1 MKLNIISLPSP
12 DVKHILSS
20 ENNSN
25 TNYYKYYW
33 KFKNKY
39 LISLEIDGNIVNITI
54 PENFESDGGTIPRI
68 FGYFRG
74 LAFRGYFV
82 HDFLYTNHIYS
93 RKVADK
99 ILRECLK
106 YEGVSCIDINIIYL
120 VVRLFGSKYYKTKG
134 E

>member
-20 ENNSN
+20 ENKSN
-25 TNYYKYYW
+25 INYKYYW
-33 KFKNKY
+33 KFKSEY
-39 LISLEIDGNIVNITI
+39 LISLEIDVNIVNITI

-68 FGYFRG
+68 FGYFIG

-93 RKVADK
+93 REMADE

-106 YEGVSCIDINIIYL
+106 YEGVSCIDRNIIYL
-120 VVRLFGSKYYKTKG
+120 VVRLFGSKHYKPKG
-134 E
+134 G

>member
-1 MKLNIISLPSP
+1 MVINIISLPSP

-20 ENNSN
+20 ENKSN
-25 TNYYKYYW
+25 INYKYYW
-33 KFKNKY
+33 KFKSEY

-54 PENFESDGGTIPRI
+54 PDNFESDGGTIPRI

-93 RKVADK
+93 REMADE

-106 YEGVSCIDINIIYL
+106 HECVSCIDRNIIYL
-120 VVRLFGSKYYKTKG
+120 VVRLFGSKHYKIKG

>member
-1 MKLNIISLPSP
+1 MVINIISLPSP

-20 ENNSN
+20 ENKSN
-25 TNYYKYYW
+25 IDYQYYW
-33 KFKNKY
+33 KFKSEY
-39 LISLEIDGNIVNITI
+39 LISLEIDGNIVDITI

-82 HDFLYTNHIYS
+82 HDFLYINHIYS
-93 RKVADK
+93 REMADE

-106 YEGVSCIDINIIYL
+106 HECVSCIDRNIIYL
-120 VVRLFGSKYYKTKG
+120 VVRLFGSKHYKIKG
-134 E
+134 G

>member
-1 MKLNIISLPSP
+1 MRIEIISLPSP
-12 DVKHILSS
+12 DVKHILNS
-20 ENNSN
+20 EKPSGIKL
-25 TNYYKYYW
+25 KYYW
-33 KFKNKY
+33 EFCNDYTTVFKV
-39 LISLEIDGNIVNITI
+39 DGEEATITI
-54 PENFESDGGTIPRI
+54 QENFESDGGTIPRV

-93 RKVADK
+93 RKMADE

-106 YEGVSCIDINIIYL
+106 HEGVSCIDRNVIYL
-120 VVRLFGSKYYKTKG
+120 VVRLFGSKHYKLKG

>member
-1 MKLNIISLPSP
+1 MVIKVINLQSP

-20 ENNSN
+20 ENKSN
-25 TNYYKYYW
+25 IDSKYYW
-33 KFKNKY
+33 KFKSKY
-39 LISLEIDGNIVNITI
+39 TISLEIDGNIVNITI
-54 PENFESDGGTIPRI
+54 PEKFESDGGTIPRI

-82 HDFLYTNHIYS
+82 HDFLYTNHIYP
-93 RKVADK
+93 RKMADK

-106 YEGVSCIDINIIYL
+106 YECVSCIDRNIIYL
-120 VVRLFGSKYYKTKG
+120 VVRLFGSKHYKIKG

>member
-1 MKLNIISLPSP
+1 MRIETISLTSP
-12 DVKHILSS
+12 DVKHILNS
-20 ENNSN
+20 EKPSDIKL
-25 TNYYKYYW
+25 KYYW
-33 KFKNKY
+33 EFCSDYTTVFKVD
-39 LISLEIDGNIVNITI
+39 SEEATITI

-93 RKVADK
+93 RKMADE
-99 ILRECLK
+99 ILKECLK
-106 YEGVSCIDINIIYL
+106 HEGVSCIDRNIIYL
-120 VVRLFGSKYYKTKG
+120 VVRLFGSKHYKLKG